1 MASQLFAI
9 SPLPAGRDV
18 TFQSLPIA
26 NDDGAKEAAGVL
38 AKFTGGALR

>member
-18 TFQSLPIA
+18 TFQFSPFA
-26 NDDGAKEAAGVL
+26 NDDGDKEAAGVL
-38 AKFTGGALR
+38 AKFTGAALR